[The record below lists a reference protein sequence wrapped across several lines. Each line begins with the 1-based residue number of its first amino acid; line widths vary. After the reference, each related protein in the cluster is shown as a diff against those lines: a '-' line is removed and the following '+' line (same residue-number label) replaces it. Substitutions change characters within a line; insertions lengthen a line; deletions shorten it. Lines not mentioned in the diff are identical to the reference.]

1 MAEKIPPLEE
11 KCVKAIVGGTL
22 KQRENCKDDPAAL
35 QSSTR
40 SLTRVH
46 DLLEKLSSSTTP
58 EPWIWET
65 LAVFNEQVGND
76 RDVFDNL
83 MKEYRALQTVP
94 NWEKDDFQVRK
105 VSQVVFQIAR
115 FHKQEGSR
123 QSLSK
128 CKLLVSGIIQKVRKV
143 YLDDSKIPGDLEK
156 LEELLQEL
164 EGLLKESSS

>member
-11 KCVKAIVGGTL
+11 KCVKAIVGGAL
-22 KQRENCKDDPAAL
+22 KQRANCQNDPAAL
-35 QSSTR
+35 QSSAR

-46 DLLEKLSSSTTP
+46 DLLEKLSSTTSP

-94 NWEKDDFQVRK
+94 NWEKDEFQVQK
-105 VSQVVFQIAR
+105 VSEVAFQIAR

-123 QSLSK
+123 QSLAK
-128 CKLLVSGIIQKVRKV
+128 CKLLVSGIIKKVQKV
-143 YLDDSKIPGDLEK
+143 YLDDSNIPGSVGKLEK
-156 LEELLQEL
+156 LLEEL
-164 EGLLKESSS
+164 EGLLKESA